1 MRGQVDITGSPVSLI
16 PLTAVRSGWSCCCCF
31 NERFD
36 HMVPQ
41 SQSHPILLCCGTGRA
56 TCSVERGRSASR
68 PTPRVYDG
76 GGEITHWR
84 SFVKAFLQLQ
94 QNMFPS
100 GLRRV
105 TLIPACPFSPPP
117 PPLFSSPFL
126 VSVFFVMLS
135 FHSPPTHCCSL
146 KLSRAEQLIVFV
158 LVLVSNTA

>member
-117 PPLFSSPFL
+117 SFSSSFVLLLL
-126 VSVFFVMLS
+126 VSVFFCDVIFSLS
-135 FHSPPTHCCSL
+135 SHSLLFPE
-146 KLSRAEQLIVFV
+146 A
-158 LVLVSNTA
+158 VSG